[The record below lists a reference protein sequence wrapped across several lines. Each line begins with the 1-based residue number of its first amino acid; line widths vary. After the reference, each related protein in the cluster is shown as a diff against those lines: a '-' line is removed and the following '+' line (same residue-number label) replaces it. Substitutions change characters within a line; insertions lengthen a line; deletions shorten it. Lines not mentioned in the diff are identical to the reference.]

1 MPRRAHVIAKAVG
14 VAVDRNDKLWT
25 SVRSAPV
32 PEINYLSAAEV
43 PNSGYFQPL
52 GDMPPTQS
60 LLRRRS
66 SHRSAAREVL
76 NSGYFQPLA
85 DMPP

>member
-1 MPRRAHVIAKAVG
+1 MPRREHVIAKAVG

-25 SVRSAPV
+25 SVWSAPV
-32 PEINYLSAAEV
+32 PEINYLSAA
-43 PNSGYFQPL
+43 
-52 GDMPPTQS
+52 
-60 LLRRRS
+60 
-66 SHRSAAREVL
+66 EVL